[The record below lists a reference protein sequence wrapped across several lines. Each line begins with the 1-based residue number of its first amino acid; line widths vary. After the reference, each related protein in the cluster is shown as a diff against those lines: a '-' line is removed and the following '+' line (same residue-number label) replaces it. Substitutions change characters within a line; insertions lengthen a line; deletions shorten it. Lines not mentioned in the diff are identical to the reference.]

1 MKNKKEELLA
11 DFLENNLSAKK
22 KQEFEDLFAE
32 NESFKTEFEESKDIF
47 FAINKGT
54 EKDFDASKDK
64 TFYDFLSAEKEKLSE
79 KPQAKVIRFYE
90 RTYFKYAASVAGL
103 ALAFWFG
110 RKTIDNQATTS
121 ILADKDTPKVIE
133 KLVEVPVVRVDTI
146 YVATKQLASTK
157 QSNVMNE
164 IGTLKKEIQE
174 TKDLL
179 ILSMLKKESPS
190 ERIQAVNYSYD
201 LQQPDEQVLKALI
214 YTLDYDRNV
223 NVRIAAA
230 DAIGRFGNNP
240 NVRDA
245 LVKSLLKQQEPT
257 LQISIIDILTKFNER
272 RALPALRLLAEDGGT
287 SDFVRQ
293 KAEEST
299 RVLSL

>member
-1 MKNKKEELLA
+1 MKNKKEVLLA

-22 KQEFEDLFAE
+22 KQEFEDYFAE
-32 NESFKTEFEESKDIF
+32 NEGSKTEFEKSKEIF
-47 FAINKGT
+47 LAINKSA

-64 TFYDFLSAEKEKLSE
+64 SFYDFLSAEKAKLVE

-110 RKTIDNQATTS
+110 RKTIDSQVNTNV
-121 ILADKDTPKVIE
+121 LADNSSPKVIE

-146 YVATKQLASTK
+146 YVATKEIATTK
-157 QSNVMNE
+157 QSNVLNE
-164 IGTLKKEIQE
+164 IGNLKKEMQE

-179 ILSMLKKESPS
+179 ILSMLKRESAS
-190 ERIQAVNYSYD
+190 DRIQAVNYSYD

-230 DAIGRFGNNP
+230 DAIGRFGNNA

-299 RVLSL
+299 RMLSL

>member
-11 DFLENNLSAKK
+11 DFLENNLSAPK
-22 KQEFEDLFAE
+22 KQEIEGFFAK
-32 NESFKTEFEESKDIF
+32 NEGSETEFEESKEIF
-47 FAINKGT
+47 LSINKSID
-54 EKDFDASKDK
+54 KDFDASRDK
-64 TFYDFLSAEKEKLSE
+64 AFYDFLSAEKEKLSA
-79 KPQAKVIRFYE
+79 KPQTKVIRFHE
-90 RTYFKYAASVAGL
+90 RAVFKYAASVAGL

-110 RKTIDNQATTS
+110 RKTVDNQANTS
-121 ILADKDTPKVIE
+121 DLADANPTRILERV
-133 KLVEVPVVRVDTI
+133 VETPVVRVDTI
-146 YVATKQLASTK
+146 YVAPKQLASNK
-157 QSNVMNE
+157 QPNVMNE

-179 ILSMLKKESPS
+179 ILSMLKQESPS
-190 ERIQAVNYSYD
+190 DRIQAVNYSYD

-230 DAIGRFGNNP
+230 DAIGRFGNNT

-257 LQISIIDILTKFNER
+257 LQISIIDILTKYNER
-272 RALPALRLLAEDGGT
+272 KALPALRLLAEDNST
-287 SDFVRQ
+287 SEFVRQ